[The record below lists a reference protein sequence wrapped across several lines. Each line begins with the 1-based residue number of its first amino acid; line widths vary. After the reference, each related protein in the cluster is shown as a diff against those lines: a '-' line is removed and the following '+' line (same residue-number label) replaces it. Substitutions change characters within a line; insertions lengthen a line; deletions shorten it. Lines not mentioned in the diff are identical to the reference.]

1 VLSSFGYRVV
11 LAANGAQALERVA
24 QMPEEIHLVLTDLVM
39 PGMSGRELMD
49 RLRLQ
54 VPGIPLVCMSGYSRS
69 GEAAGTGSYL
79 RKPFTTQELL
89 RKVREA
95 LMAGA
100 GARGAAHRG

>member
-1 VLSSFGYRVV
+1 VI
-11 LAANGAQALERVA
+11 LASNGAQALELVA
-24 QMPEEIHLVLTDLVM
+24 QMPEEIHLVITDLVM

-54 VPGIPLVCMSGYSRS
+54 APGIPLVCMSGYSRS
-69 GEAAGTGSYL
+69 GEATGTGSYL

-95 LMAGA
+95 LFAGA
-100 GARGAAHRG
+100 GAGGGSPRS